1 MTEQKSQPEGTN
13 QPPYSE
19 DEDEIKLTDL
29 LLVLLR
35 RKKFILFVVL
45 LAVVVSIIVSLSL
58 PFSYTAKA
66 SILPP
71 SESAATLF
79 SQIGGAL
86 GVLPGGFVTGKTTAD
101 LYVGVLA
108 SNSVSDI
115 IIDRFN
121 LKEHYK
127 SQYKSDLY
135 KILSGMTTFS
145 VDRKTQI
152 ISISVQ
158 NKDPKWAADL
168 ANAYVDAL
176 DKINQKVYTTEGHRK
191 KVFLDNR
198 LKKVTEELSKA
209 EAELK
214 AFQEKYK
221 LFSIDEQ
228 ARVAIE
234 GAAKI
239 KGEII
244 AAQTELEVLREFGT
258 EKQREAIMLKSK
270 IAELNKQL
278 AKIETGSSGKEKAGE
293 EKKSENNPDFYIPF
307 KEIPELELQLGRLM
321 RDVKIQEKVFEL
333 ITSQYE
339 MAVIEAAKVMTT
351 IQFLDRAYPPDRR
364 SSPKRTQIVILS
376 TVVAFFFAVFL
387 SLVLEYMDRV
397 KREEPERYSQLRQGL
412 IVWRRK

>member
-198 LKKVTEELSKA
+198 LKKLTEELSKA

-244 AAQTELEVLREFGT
+244 AA
-258 EKQREAIMLKSK
+258 
-270 IAELNKQL
+270 
-278 AKIETGSSGKEKAGE
+278 
-293 EKKSENNPDFYIPF
+293 
-307 KEIPELELQLGRLM
+307 
-321 RDVKIQEKVFEL
+321 
-333 ITSQYE
+333 
-339 MAVIEAAKVMTT
+339 
-351 IQFLDRAYPPDRR
+351 
-364 SSPKRTQIVILS
+364 
-376 TVVAFFFAVFL
+376 
-387 SLVLEYMDRV
+387 
-397 KREEPERYSQLRQGL
+397 
-412 IVWRRK
+412 